1 MLTNPIDL
9 QAFKDWFT
17 VIVTA
22 VATIVG
28 IILWIQSIND
38 PKFLEIEKEMQL
50 LRQEVVKIR
59 DNNNEILRIVGRLE
73 GKLEK

>member
-9 QAFKDWFT
+9 QVFKDWFT